1 MAIKP
6 LFRVDLIESLMYPK
20 QKESVRDVTEALL
33 DPPKVEDCDDII
45 FQSMGSAVHDPAFIV
60 GYQPDEGA

>member
-1 MAIKP
+1 
-6 LFRVDLIESLMYPK
+6 MYPK

-33 DPPKVEDCDDII
+33 DPLKVEDCDHII

-60 GYQPDEGA
+60 GYQLDEGA